1 MGIAVVHHTAV
12 FQSDDALGLHGNGV
26 IVGDEHHGIALPVQL
41 LQHFQY
47 LTAGVAVQC
56 AGGLVGQNDSRTAC
70 QCPRDGNTLLLTAG
84 KLVGLVPELIAKA
97 HLFQCSGGTAAA
109 LPARH
114 PGIHQRNLHVF
125 HQAELGQQVILLKD
139 EAQQLVADLG
149 QFIAAHS
156 AHIPAIE
163 FIGARRGHIQTAD
176 DVHAGGFAGARLAHD
191 GHELALVDLHR
202 NMICSLYKGIA
213 HLVILAHMI
222 KFNEGTHQKPPPGP
236 LPPGPPFPPPCPPL
250 PLAFCF
256 SAASAS

>member
-1 MGIAVVHHTAV
+1 M
-12 FQSDDALGLHGNGV
+12 
-26 IVGDEHHGIALPVQL
+26 
-41 LQHFQY
+41 
-47 LTAGVAVQC
+47 
-56 AGGLVGQNDSRTAC
+56 
-70 QCPRDGNTLLLTAG
+70 TAG

-97 HLFQCSGGTAAA
+97 HLFQCGGSTAAA
-109 LPARH
+109 LSARH

-125 HQAELGQQVILLKD
+125 HQAELGQQIILLKD

-163 FIGARRGHIQTAD
+163 FVGARRGHIQTAD

-191 GHELALVDLHR
+191 GHELTLVDLHR
-202 NMICSLYKGIA
+202 NVICSLYKGIA

-250 PLAFCF
+250 SLAFCF
-256 SAASAS
+256 SAAPAS